1 MSNPVIKSPYP
12 QILTGTTAPT
22 MTPSFIGQE
31 YYNTA
36 DGSMYKAMGTSG
48 YWNWGMVGR
57 GSLSEFNKNTIPGIF
72 AWYDANELS
81 TITLDSSSRVIYW
94 KDKSGK
100 GKDLIKTTG
109 GGMDPVYAPTYEEN
123 GINNKYSVFFNG
135 ALTKRLYTAEFS
147 VVAQPFTWVI
157 VTRQTNVTTSG
168 LQTIHD
174 GAYNPNPSGARN
186 VLNKQNGSINVTM
199 YAGGDVDAGNA
210 LTTFPEIRFS
220 CYNGAS
226 SYHIKNNGNK
236 TTINPGAESLAGIM
250 IGTDINLDG
259 PGYFHLGEMIIYNR
273 ALSDNE
279 IDIVRTYLNNK
290 YAIY

>member
-1 MSNPVIKSPYP
+1 MAQGFSSTNQAQSYVI
-12 QILTGTTAPT
+12 TGNGAPT
-22 MTPSFIGQE
+22 TIPKFTGQI
-31 YYNTA
+31 YRDNTT
-36 DGSMYKAMGTSG
+36 GSMYIASDTNGS
-48 YWNWGMVGR
+48 YNWAFIGK
-57 GSLSEFNKNTIPGIF
+57 GSTSEFTKDTIPGIF

-135 ALTKRLYTAEFS
+135 ALAKRLFTAEFS
-147 VVAQPFTWVI
+147 VVAQPFTWVT

-168 LQTIHD
+168 EQTIHD
-174 GAYNPNPSGARN
+174 GAYSTSCRN
-186 VLNKQNGSINVTM
+186 VLYKQNGAINLNM
-199 YAGGDVDAGNA
+199 YAGGGVSVGNA
-210 LTTFPEIRFS
+210 LTTDPEIRFS

-226 SYHIKNNGNK
+226 SYHIKNNDSK
-236 TTINPGAESLAGIM
+236 TTGNPGTQPLRGIM
-250 IGTDINLDG
+250 VGADVNSLL

-273 ALSDNE
+273 ALSDSE

-290 YAIY
+290 YTVY